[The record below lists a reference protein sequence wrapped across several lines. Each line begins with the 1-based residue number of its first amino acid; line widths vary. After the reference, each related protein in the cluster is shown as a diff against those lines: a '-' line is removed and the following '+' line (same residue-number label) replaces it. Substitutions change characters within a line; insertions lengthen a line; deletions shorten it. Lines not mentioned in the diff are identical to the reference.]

1 MIVIAVLVEYIR
13 NNLELYT
20 IINFE
25 NLLLAY
31 FNLIIV
37 IVSITLAANV
47 SLTFVVF
54 GFGGWG
60 GGFRPP
66 LGLLDPYVSGNQE

>member
-1 MIVIAVLVEYIR
+1 MGCQDNWIIVIAVLWEYIR

-20 IINFE
+20 RINFE

-37 IVSITLAANV
+37 IVSITLAANG
-47 SLTFVVF
+47 SLTFVIF

-60 GGFRPP
+60 
-66 LGLLDPYVSGNQE
+66 VSVHPWGY